1 MDITYE
7 QFITYMQQYIET
19 YEDKGDPGFKGSVEE
34 FCDDV
39 AKFINAVRGMKNE
52 LSRF

>member
-7 QFITYMQQYIET
+7 QFIIYMQQYIEV
-19 YEDKGDPGFKGSVEE
+19 YENNGDPKLKGSVEE

-39 AKFINAVRGMKNE
+39 AKFINAVRE
-52 LSRF
+52 DEE